1 MVRQQVPLVRTLLSS
16 RSESLGIAAE
26 NTKFAHSERDYHYP
40 HYRIGAFLLCED
52 STKSESTRNERDKS
66 EIVNILCGAERTR
79 KKQKE
84 RRKKNVTV
92 IKCEAKQLS
101 CAENVK

>member
-16 RSESLGIAAE
+16 RSESLGIAAG

-40 HYRIGAFLLCED
+40 HYRIGAFHLCED
-52 STKSESTRNERDKS
+52 STKSESTRKERDKS

-79 KKQKE
+79 KRERKE
-84 RRKKNVTV
+84 EKKRDSDKV
-92 IKCEAKQLS
+92 
-101 CAENVK
+101 